1 MPGGGSPLRPP
12 WGAVGT
18 RAEMTVSPKSV
29 KRGFAVSGPPELT
42 PHADATGAP
51 DRPIEGQPGRHLGR
65 GVRPAAA
72 RPATD
77 ARRGRRSS
85 GRGRGRGAGGRQ
97 QMPPLLTHLFTTGQ
111 AGQLHAAGGGGDDVG
126 AKAGP
131 PHLAGSGWGDD
142 APDAG
147 QMCASNGGGAAAA
160 AGQPQVSNPGGGT
173 GADSAAGRPHASDAS
188 GDADAGTGAGQPHTR
203 SGNGGPNVG
212 GRHAQRWH
220 PRTCRR
226 GGARG

>member
-1 MPGGGSPLRPP
+1 
-12 WGAVGT
+12 
-18 RAEMTVSPKSV
+18 
-29 KRGFAVSGPPELT
+29 
-42 PHADATGAP
+42 
-51 DRPIEGQPGRHLGR
+51 
-65 GVRPAAA
+65 
-72 RPATD
+72 
-77 ARRGRRSS
+77 
-85 GRGRGRGAGGRQ
+85 
-97 QMPPLLTHLFTTGQ
+97 MPPLLTHLFTTGQ

-188 GDADAGTGAGQPHTR
+188 GEADAGTGAGQPHR
-203 SGNGGPNVG
+203 GNGNDVG
-212 GRHAQRWH
+212 AAARAAVTPAGMPVRGSTWLTGQLLALFQAAPGAEDACLTCSGRAALLHLLMAV
-220 PRTCRR
+220 R
-226 GGARG
+226 GQS